1 VLKISLRNIVIYA
14 YGVIKNN
21 NNNKGGGWVRAAAAG
36 VRTFPPDMCLPVTVL
51 EKEFTVQT
59 LAAMASAVCTITE
72 CRSTACAT
80 EVKSYSNNDVIMLL

>member
-1 VLKISLRNIVIYA
+1 MNIVIYV

-36 VRTFPPDMCLPVTVL
+36 VRTFPPPDMCLPVTVL

-59 LAAMASAVCTITE
+59 LGRGVSRLYYYRVQKYSVCNG
-72 CRSTACAT
+72 S
-80 EVKSYSNNDVIMLL
+80 EVI